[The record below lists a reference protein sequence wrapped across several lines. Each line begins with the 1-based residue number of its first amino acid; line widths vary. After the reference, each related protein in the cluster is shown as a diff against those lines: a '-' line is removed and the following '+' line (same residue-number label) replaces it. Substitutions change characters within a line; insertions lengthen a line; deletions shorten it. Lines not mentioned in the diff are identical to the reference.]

1 MTNSRARIRNIELV
15 GITFNKTLYQK
26 KLVDFNVR
34 SHSLVCKNDLAAF
47 AFLPQDNGP
56 P

>member
-1 MTNSRARIRNIELV
+1 MTNLRARIIDIELV
-15 GITFNKTLYQK
+15 WITFNKTLDQK
-26 KLVDFNVR
+26 KLVDFNVH